1 MIKSTLLNPEAENI
15 SSSGDSAGT
24 DDMDDEDEGKTSR
37 AGAGAGVPRRAT
49 VGDPGCTAM
58 GMDECH
64 RGRVPVRGGT

>member
-15 SSSGDSAGT
+15 SSSSGDSAGT

-49 VGDPGCTAM
+49 VPGCMDM
-58 GMDECH
+58 GMGMGT
-64 RGRVPVRGGT
+64 RGSMKDSE